1 MRSFRRLLIAGLLL
15 VAILATVSGARA
27 TTQRQAC
34 VSYTIT
40 LYGWSVTTPPACRPC
55 IPLPAATN
63 RGVKNLWDTTTCPAP
78 TSQ

>member
-27 TTQRQAC
+27 TTQRAC

-40 LYGWSVTTPPACRPC
+40 LYGWSMTTPPACRPC

-63 RGVKNLWDTTTCPAP
+63 RGIKNLWDTTTCPAP